1 MSYGRVMGL
10 NITDDQSYSLYR
22 EAMTPILKRFGGSFG
37 YDFKIA
43 EVLKSRTKN
52 KINRVFTIEFPSET
66 EMNRFF
72 NDPAYIEIKNIYF
85 DQSVDARTV
94 IATYE

>member
-10 NITDDQSYSLYR
+10 NITDDETYSLYR
-22 EAMTPILKRFGGSFG
+22 EAMTPILKNYGGSFG

-43 EVLKSRTKN
+43 EVLKSRTED
-52 KINRVFTIEFPSET
+52 KINRVFTIEFPSEI
-66 EMNRFF
+66 EMDRFF
-72 NDPAYIEIKNIYF
+72 NDAAYCAIKNKYF
-85 DQSVDARTV
+85 ESSVNAKTI